1 MSLNHGWWA
10 ITHDGGLRVTC
21 GDHYTPG
28 IVVKESCACDVIEST
43 VVETPGLKVHK
54 GSQPEFCCHSTA
66 LALQIV
72 SVYVN
77 ADIGSLDQHLRQQV
91 ELDEQVLQALLAD
104 AAHQRSRLQALQ
116 EQHTQLLQDCL
127 QGQQQASVSAAQTPA
142 SSGAKGGS
150 PPGKL
155 VVQLPQVTL
164 PSTPAPPSTRAGQ
177 QQQLQPPWQ
186 WQSQQQQQHGGDSLA
201 MQGPWLFCVTNA
213 DKQLQVCYTHVKG
226 LLARY
231 WPCKEQFQPGLLLLQ
246 HHPASAA
253 LSAAAADP
261 PTSAKQSSGG
271 AGVQHS
277 GASNAPAA
285 VTAAAAAATAGSGA
299 AAAPTAAH
307 LINAVAAGCS
317 GLGLD
322 EDIFHSSSTV
332 LRLRALTAASTQ
344 LVLPRGRHLLQLHCC
359 QSQLHTVT
367 FHASTDFTLDTADK
381 LLPLTCKMHVIRES
395 GDTPALPA
403 GSRQLLFR

>member
-1 MSLNHGWWA
+1 M
-10 ITHDGGLRVTC
+10 
-21 GDHYTPG
+21 
-28 IVVKESCACDVIEST
+28 
-43 VVETPGLKVHK
+43 
-54 GSQPEFCCHSTA
+54 
-66 LALQIV
+66 
-72 SVYVN
+72 YVD
-77 ADIGSLDQHLRQQV
+77 ADISSLDQHLRQQA
-91 ELDEQVLQALLAD
+91 ELDEQVLQVLLAD
-104 AAHQRSRLQALQ
+104 AAHQRHRLQALQ
-116 EQHTQLLQDCL
+116 EQHTQLLQDRL
-127 QGQQQASVSAAQTPA
+127 QGQQQASTSAAQTPA
-142 SSGAKGGS
+142 ASGAKGGS

-177 QQQLQPPWQ
+177 QQQLQQPWQ
-186 WQSQQQQQHGGDSLA
+186 WQSQQQQQQHGGDSLG
-201 MQGPWLFCVTNA
+201 MQEPWLFCVTNA

-231 WPCKEQFQPGLLLLQ
+231 SPCKEQFQPGLLLLQ

-261 PTSAKQSSGG
+261 PTSAKQSGGG

-277 GASNAPAA
+277 GAASTAPAA
-285 VTAAAAAATAGSGA
+285 VTAAAAAAATTGSGA
-299 AAAPTAAH
+299 AAAPATAAH
-307 LINAVAAGCS
+307 LVNAIAAGCS

-322 EDIFHSSSTV
+322 EDTFHSSSTI
-332 LRLRALTAASTQ
+332 LRLRARTAASTQ

-359 QSQLHTVT
+359 QSQLHSVT

-381 LLPLTCKMHVIRES
+381 LLPLACKMHVIRES